1 MSIPVKQIKVTIDQ
15 NSIISKFFKKT
26 GEMAC
31 SQDHWRLF

>member
-1 MSIPVKQIKVTIDQ
+1 MNIPVKQIKVIIDR
-15 NSIISKFFKKT
+15 NSIISKFFKNT